1 MASRA
6 HREAMAARARE
17 LLARGPMTREER
29 VQFDLARAYEM
40 HRAEL
45 RRHPDQVAPELP
57 LANWRDCANGS
68 DGQSQAPLKR
78 VA

>member
-6 HREAMAARARE
+6 HREAVASRARE

-40 HRAEL
+40 HQAEL
-45 RRHPDQVAPELP
+45 RRHPEQVAPELQ
-57 LANWRDCANGS
+57 LERAA
-68 DGQSQAPLKR
+68 
-78 VA
+78 